1 MLSGVPSAGVSAAAE
16 RLVRLATLLNERPG
30 LTSQEIAEHLAL
42 SRRHASLLLLRLEE
56 LGHVIHEGRRWY
68 AAPDL
73 V

>member
-1 MLSGVPSAGVSAAAE
+1 MTAGLSAAGVAVAAE
-16 RLVRLATLLNERPG
+16 RLARLAAVLNAHPG

-56 LGHVIHEGRRWY
+56 LGHVKHEGRRWY

>member
-1 MLSGVPSAGVSAAAE
+1 MRTVSPGAGVSAAAE
-16 RLVRLATLLNERPG
+16 QLAGLATILNAEPG
-30 LTSQEIAEHLAL
+30 LTSPEIAARLGL

-56 LGHVIHEGRRWY
+56 LGHVVHVDRRWY

>member
-1 MLSGVPSAGVSAAAE
+1 VKTVLPGTGVAAAAE
-16 RLVRLATLLNERPG
+16 RLAELADVLNAEPG
-30 LTSQEIAEHLAL
+30 LTARDIAERLGV

-56 LGHVIHEGRRWY
+56 LGHVEHEDRRWY

>member
-1 MLSGVPSAGVSAAAE
+1 MRAVLPGAGVSAAAD
-16 RLVRLATLLNERPG
+16 RLARLADVLNAEPG
-30 LTSQEIAEHLAL
+30 LTSREVAEQLGL

-56 LGHVIHEGRRWY
+56 LGHVVHEGRRWY

>member
-1 MLSGVPSAGVSAAAE
+1 VRNVLPGAGVSAAAE
-16 RLVRLATLLNERPG
+16 RLARLAAVLNAEPG
-30 LTSQEIAEHLAL
+30 LTSPEIAEKLGL

-56 LGHVIHEGRRWY
+56 LGHVVHVDRRWY